1 MGFKTSKH
9 IWRGPHTV
17 STEHRSWQQ
26 GGVQRRSRSRNL
38 RYFLRGARP
47 FVASGFKPLPIK
59 NWQSGNATTTGSW
72 FQPLWK
78 IWKSVGIIIPN
89 IYGKM
94 KNVPNHQPETILSGY
109 GSQCWCWYMLVKNSS
124 RVPHQSPIRLR
135 WIESSFYWYSY
146 GHLPVITGY
155 FYAIIHSINGVLLVL
170 ITDKWP

>member
-1 MGFKTSKH
+1 MAAG
-9 IWRGPHTV
+9 
-17 STEHRSWQQ
+17 
-26 GGVQRRSRSRNL
+26 RRSTTFSKPQPSIL
-38 RYFLRGARP
+38 PAGARP

-109 GSQCWCWYMLVKNSS
+109 GSQCCHKRKKCWYMLVKNSS
-124 RVPHQSPIRLR
+124 GATSV
-135 WIESSFYWYSY
+135 SY
-146 GHLPVITGY
+146 TIAVNWEL
-155 FYAIIHSINGVLLVL
+155 VLLVQL
-170 ITDKWP
+170 WPFTSYNWLFLCDYTFYKWGFVSTYNW